1 MLLHPTQNLVAA
13 DTHRFRVCC
22 NGRRWGKTTLAIEE
36 IKGKALYHSKRIVY
50 IAPTYQQARDIAWD
64 VLKKELSPIILN
76 INESRLELK
85 VQTKDGKES
94 IIFLRGWES
103 IETLRGQQFDFMVID
118 EIASMRNFWSSW
130 YEVLRATLTDNEGEV
145 LFISTPKGFNHF
157 YDLFNKEAEDKDYK
171 SFHFTSYENAFPRC
185 GCAEPKP
192 KCIHLPPD
200 ELEKAK
206 SEMPGDAFAQE
217 YMADFR
223 KTEGLVYKEFDRE
236 RHTTTEEPIKVVEY
250 IAGVDF
256 GFNHPAAIVHIKRDY
271 DNVYWITNEWVRT
284 KRTEIQ
290 IAEYAVSCK
299 FNRIYPDPENPS
311 AIQVMND
318 HSLPVMEVLKGKGS
332 VQSGINKVREL
343 FKQNRIIINKKCKNL
358 ILELETYSYD
368 NDKVA
373 RGDEEYA
380 SENPIKEHDDA
391 LDALRYAI
399 TGSFELTV
407 RPQEEEDAERL
418 MARLKQKPGLT
429 R

>member
-1 MLLHPTQNLVAA
+1 MLLHPTQNIVAA
-13 DTHRFRVCC
+13 SRHRFRVCC

-36 IKGKALYHSKRIVY
+36 IKGKALFHSKRIVY
-50 IAPTYQQARDIAWD
+50 IAPTYQQARDIAWEE
-64 VLKKELSPIILN
+64 LKKELNPIILN
-76 INESRLELK
+76 VNESRLELK
-85 VQTKDGKES
+85 VATKDGKES
-94 IIFLRGWES
+94 IIFLRGWEAV
-103 IETLRGQQFDFMVID
+103 ETLRGQQFDFVVID

-130 YEVLRATLTDNEGEV
+130 YEVIRPTLTDKKGEV

-157 YDLFNKEAEDKDYK
+157 YDLYNKEAEDPDFK
-171 SFHFTSYENAFPRC
+171 SFHFSSFDNPHIPVE
-185 GCAEPKP
+185 
-192 KCIHLPPD
+192 

-206 SEMPGDAFAQE
+206 VEMPSDAFDQE

-236 RHTTTEEPIKVVEY
+236 RHTTSDEPIKVIEY
-250 IAGVDF
+250 LAGIDF
-256 GFNHPAAIVHIKRDY
+256 GFNHPAAVIHVKRDY
-271 DNVYWITNEWVRT
+271 DGVYWVTDEWVRT

-290 IAEYAVSCK
+290 IAEYVSSCK
-299 FNRIYPDPENPS
+299 FNKIYPDPENPS
-311 AIQVMND
+311 AVQVMND
-318 HSLPVMEVLKGKGS
+318 HGLPVYEVIKGKGS

-343 FKQNRIIINKKCKNL
+343 FKQNRIRINKKCKNL

-368 NDKVA
+368 QDRVA
-373 RGDEEYA
+373 RGDAEFA

>member
-1 MLLHPTQNLVAA
+1 MLLHPTQNIVAV
-13 DTHRFRVCC
+13 DRHRFRVCC

-36 IKGKALYHSKRIVY
+36 IKGKALFHARRIVY
-50 IAPTYQQARDIAWD
+50 IAPTYQQARDIAWEE
-64 VLKKELSPIILN
+64 LKKELLPIILN
-76 INESRLELK
+76 VNESRLELK
-85 VQTKDGKES
+85 VATNDGKES
-94 IIFLRGWES
+94 IIFLRGWEAA
-103 IETLRGQQFDFMVID
+103 ETLRGQQFDFVVID
-118 EIASMRNFWSSW
+118 EIASMRNFWSVW
-130 YEVLRATLTDNEGEV
+130 YEVIRPTLTDKKGEV

-157 YDLFNKEAEDKDYK
+157 YDLYNKEAEDPDFK
-171 SFHFTSYENAFPRC
+171 SFHFTSFDNPHI
-185 GCAEPKP
+185 PKEE
-192 KCIHLPPD
+192 I
-200 ELEKAK
+200 EKAQV
-206 SEMPGDAFAQE
+206 EMPGDAFDQE

-236 RHTTTEEPIKVVEY
+236 RHTTSDEPIKVIEY
-250 IAGVDF
+250 LAGIDF
-256 GFNHPAAIVHIKRDY
+256 GFNHPAAVIHVKRDY
-271 DNVYWITNEWVRT
+271 DGVYWITDEWVRT

-290 IAEYAVSCK
+290 IAEYVVSCK
-299 FNRIYPDPENPS
+299 FNRVYPDPENPS

-318 HSLPVMEVLKGKGS
+318 HSLPVMEVVKGKGS

-343 FKQNRIIINKKCKNL
+343 FKQNRIRINKKCKNL

-368 NDKVA
+368 QEKVD
-373 RGDEEYA
+373 RGASEYP

-418 MARLKQKPGLT
+418 LARLKQKKVQT

>member
-1 MLLHPTQNLVAA
+1 MFLHPTQSQVAK
-13 DTHRFRVCC
+13 DRTRFRICC

-36 IKGKALYHSKRIVY
+36 IKGKALFHPRRIVY
-50 IAPTYQQARDIAWD
+50 IAPTYQQARDIAWEL
-64 VLKKELSPIILN
+64 LKKELEPITLN
-76 INESRLELK
+76 VNESRLELK
-85 VQTKDGKES
+85 VSTKDGKES
-94 IIFLRGWES
+94 IIFLRGWEAV
-103 IETLRGQQFDFMVID
+103 ETLRGQQFDFIVID

-130 YEVLRATLTDNEGEV
+130 YEVIRPTLTDKKGEV

-157 YDLFNKEAEDKDYK
+157 YDLFNKEAEDTDFK
-171 SFHFTSYENAFPRC
+171 SFHFTSYDNPHI
-185 GCAEPKP
+185 PKE
-192 KCIHLPPD
+192 
-200 ELEKAK
+200 ELDKAK
-206 SEMPGDAFAQE
+206 TEMPSDAFAQE

-236 RHTTTEEPIKVVEY
+236 RHTTTDEPMKVIEF
-250 IAGVDF
+250 IAGIDF
-256 GFNHPAAIVHIKRDY
+256 GFNHPAAVIHIKRDY
-271 DNVYWITNEWVRT
+271 DGIYWVTDEWVRT

-290 IAEYAVSCK
+290 IAEYVQSCK

-343 FKQNRIIINKKCKNL
+343 FKQNRIKINKKCKNL

-368 NDKVA
+368 QEKVDKGA
-373 RGDEEYA
+373 DYA
-380 SENPIKEHDDA
+380 PENPIKEHDDA

-418 MARLKQKPGLT
+418 LARLKQKTPQT